1 MAGNIQE
8 LSVVPIS
15 KPKETVSGEQ
25 WETVG
30 KKKDTIKVVAKDTT
44 KVVAKDT
51 KAQAPTIPAAKIQAP
66 NAAKVEAHVAPKV
79 AEENE
84 WETVGSKK
92 KDAKVAAVAKP
103 ALVVAPK
110 VLIVSLK
117 MQLPFRLVPRVIHI
131 LPNFC

>member
-1 MAGNIQE
+1 M
-8 LSVVPIS
+8 VPIS

-66 NAAKVEAHVAPKV
+66 NAAKIQAPNAAKVEAHVAPKV

-117 MQLPFRLVPRVIHI
+117 LQLPFRLVPRVIHI

>member
-1 MAGNIQE
+1 M
-8 LSVVPIS
+8 VPIS

-66 NAAKVEAHVAPKV
+66 NAAKIQAPNAAKVEAHVAPKV

-117 MQLPFRLVPRVIHI
+117 LQLPFCLVPRVIHI